1 MGYVTYDYY
10 KSIYGEDSM
19 PETDFN
25 RLSWEACNRV
35 DKLTLNKL
43 KFAFPINED
52 DVEAVRRCV
61 CKLIEI
67 AGQIEAANK
76 RVSEGQ
82 GYTVD
87 QATGL
92 MVGKVVTSKT
102 SGSESLSFS
111 AKAEGGSTLIDAVL
125 SDKAAQERLYRD
137 TVREYLSL
145 IRDSNGVDLLNRAI
159 PYPHRNAPISRPL
172 ENKPVE
178 KPTDPEES
186 EDKEDGTV

>member
-19 PETDFN
+19 SETDFN
-25 RLSWEACNRV
+25 RLSWEACRRV
-35 DKLTLNKL
+35 DTLTLNKL
-43 KFAFPINED
+43 KFAFPTNED
-52 DVEAVRRCV
+52 DIEAVRRCI

-82 GYTVD
+82 GYVLD
-87 QATGL
+87 EATGA
-92 MVGKVVTSKT
+92 MRGKTITSKT

-111 AKAEGGSTLIDAVL
+111 AKAEGSSTLIDAVL

-145 IRDSNGVDLLNRAI
+145 VPDSNGVNLLYAGI
-159 PYPHRNAPISRPL
+159 PYPRRNAPISRPP
-172 ENKPVE
+172 EDKPVD
-178 KPTDPEES
+178 KPTEPEES
-186 EDKEDGTV
+186 EETENEI

>member
-25 RLSWEACNRV
+25 RLSWEACRKV
-35 DKLTLNKL
+35 DTITLNKL
-43 KFAFPINED
+43 KFAFPTNED
-52 DVEAVRRCV
+52 DIEAVRRCV

-145 IRDSNGVDLLNRAI
+145 VPDSNGVNLMYAGI
-159 PYPHRNAPISRPL
+159 PYPRRNAPMSRPP
-172 ENKPVE
+172 EDNPVE
-178 KPTDPEES
+178 KPEEP
-186 EDKEDGTV
+186 KEPRELEEA

>member
-19 PETDFN
+19 PETDFK
-25 RLSWEACNRV
+25 RLSWEACRRV
-35 DKLTLNKL
+35 DALTLNKL
-43 KFAFPINED
+43 KFAFPTNED
-52 DVEAVRRCV
+52 DVEAVQRCV

-82 GYTVD
+82 GYTID

-145 IRDSNGVDLLNRAI
+145 VPDSNGVNLLYAGI
-159 PYPHRNAPISRPL
+159 PYPRRNAPISRPP
-172 ENKPVE
+172 EDKPVE
-178 KPTDPEES
+178 KPTEPEES
-186 EDKEDGTV
+186 EEV

>member
-10 KSIYGEDSM
+10 KSIYGEESM

-25 RLSWEACNRV
+25 RLSWEACRRV
-35 DKLTLNKL
+35 DALTLNKL
-43 KFAFPINED
+43 KFAYPTDED
-52 DVEAVRRCV
+52 SSETVKRCV

-82 GYTVD
+82 GYITD
-87 QATGL
+87 ESGAL
-92 MVGKVVTSKT
+92 RGKVVSSIS
-102 SGSESLSFS
+102 SGSESISYT

-145 IRDSNGVDLLNRAI
+145 IPDSNGVNLLYAGI
-159 PYPHRNAPISRPL
+159 PYPRRNAPISRPP

-178 KPTDPEES
+178 KPTEPEES